1 MPKKIM
7 ILKPPDVKYSADLFK
22 TFNDG
27 MMKQVRMVAEYCRLA
42 EAVQHFSFSACVTIS
57 DGYSQGT
64 APQAGW
70 KPAPYIMTRAKVKAL
85 LTMIIKIPPKV
96 IVTAMMYVINLNRD
110 GSQSTVIASVEH
122 GSTNSCKMDRIKQAA
137 PKISPVTKKLSAVL
151 ARSKITESNQSTKT
165 ITFTNIGNEEQ

>member
-1 MPKKIM
+1 M
-7 ILKPPDVKYSADLFK
+7 LKPSNVKYNAVLFK
-22 TFNDG
+22 TFKTD
-27 MMKQVRMVAEYCRLA
+27 MMKHMMMVAEYCRLA

-96 IVTAMMYVINLNRD
+96 IVTAMMYVIDLTRD
-110 GSQSTVIASVEH
+110 GSQSAVLASVEH
-122 GSTNSCKMDRIKQAA
+122 CNTNSCKMDIIK
-137 PKISPVTKKLSAVL
+137 
-151 ARSKITESNQSTKT
+151 
-165 ITFTNIGNEEQ
+165 